1 MQSHLTI
8 PYVWWD
14 FSQDQHALQLAFGVL
29 VSDRA
34 TPRFRGA
41 SEIASYSTTPHFKQ
55 RARGAL
61 RWRARIKTATRSF
74 LLCEPTLMR
83 GRQCVSVCSSQRGGG
98 GTGSPAA

>member
-55 RARGAL
+55 RARGA
-61 RWRARIKTATRSF
+61 
-74 LLCEPTLMR
+74 R
-83 GRQCVSVCSSQRGGG
+83 GSRRQPEASCYVSR
-98 GTGSPAA
+98 P

>member
-29 VSDRA
+29 DSDRA

-41 SEIASYSTTPHFKQ
+41 SEIASYSTTPHFK
-55 RARGAL
+55 
-61 RWRARIKTATRSF
+61 
-74 LLCEPTLMR
+74 
-83 GRQCVSVCSSQRGGG
+83 
-98 GTGSPAA
+98 